1 MEIFITYLGKK
12 SVIAIREDDIVLT
25 LKDKL
30 WYENYIE
37 YRDNIKLIFQGKIL
51 TDFITLNEYGIKNGS
66 VIHIINNKV

>member
-37 YRDNIKLIFQGKIL
+37 YRDNIKYEHL
-51 TDFITLNEYGIKNGS
+51 TIPL
-66 VIHIINNKV
+66 